1 MRIIFMGTAPFAC
14 PTLRTLLASPHQ
26 IMAVVTQPDR
36 PRGRG
41 QHAAASAVKALA
53 LEHHLTI
60 LQPVRLRP
68 AAVVDTLASCQP
80 DVIVVVAYGN
90 LLPSAVLALPP
101 YGCIN
106 LHASLLPKYR
116 GAAPVHWALIQGE
129 TVTGYTI
136 MQMDEHLDTG
146 PMLWREECAI
156 TPEDDAL
163 SLGVRLA
170 EAGAKG
176 MLEVLTALE
185 RGTLTAQPQP
195 EAGASYAPKL
205 TRELSR
211 LNWHQP
217 AVTLHNLVRG
227 LVPWPGATTGW
238 RGTEVKIWRTRVH
251 AAQAAPAVQAA
262 PAAPPPG
269 TITAVL
275 PEGLC
280 VACGVD
286 QLLVQELQPA
296 NRRRMSAREFVQGYR
311 AQPGESFDQDHG
323 ATNSAADSAPDT
335 AHA

>member
-14 PTLRTLLASPHQ
+14 PALRSLLASPHQ

-41 QHAAASAVKALA
+41 QQAAASAVKALA

-60 LQPVRLRP
+60 LQPASLRP
-68 AAVVDTLASCQP
+68 AAAVDALAALRS
-80 DVIVVVAYGN
+80 DIIVVVAYGN
-90 LLPSAVLALPP
+90 LLPPAVLALSP

-116 GAAPVHWALIQGE
+116 GAAPVNWALIHGE

-163 SLGVRLA
+163 SLGTRLA

-176 MLEVLTALE
+176 MLEVLAALE
-185 RGTLTAQPQP
+185 RGVLTAQPQP
-195 EAGASYAPKL
+195 EVGASYAPKL
-205 TRELSR
+205 TRELGR

-238 RGTEVKIWRTRVH
+238 RGTEVKIWRTRV
-251 AAQAAPAVQAA
+251 QAAPVVHAA
-262 PAAPPPG
+262 PAASPPG
-269 TITAVL
+269 TVTAVL

-280 VACGVD
+280 VACGAG

-311 AQPGESFDQDHG
+311 AQPGESFDQDHA

>member
-60 LQPVRLRP
+60 LQPARLRP
-68 AAVVDTLASCQP
+68 AAAVDALAALQP

-90 LLPSAVLALPP
+90 LLPPAVLALPP

-136 MQMDEHLDTG
+136 MQMDEHMDTG

-156 TPEDDAL
+156 TPDDDAL
-163 SLGVRLA
+163 SLGARLA

-176 MLEVLTALE
+176 MLEVLAALA

-195 EAGASYAPKL
+195 EAGASSAPKL
-205 TRELSR
+205 TRELGR

-227 LVPWPGATTGW
+227 LVPWPGATTAW
-238 RGTEVKIWRTRVH
+238 RGTAVKIWRAR
-251 AAQAAPAVQAA
+251 VQAA
-262 PAAPPPG
+262 PAASPPG
-269 TITAVL
+269 TITAML

-280 VACGVD
+280 VACGAE

-296 NRRRMSAREFVQGYR
+296 NRRRMSAREFAQGYR
-311 AQPGESFDQDHG
+311 AQPGESFDQDHA

>member
-1 MRIIFMGTAPFAC
+1 MRMIFMGTAPFAC

-41 QHAAASAVKALA
+41 QQAAASAVKALA
-53 LEHHLTI
+53 LAHHLTI
-60 LQPVRLRP
+60 LQPASLRP
-68 AAVVDTLASCQP
+68 AAVVGALAALQP
-80 DVIVVVAYGN
+80 DIIVVVAYGN
-90 LLPSAVLALPP
+90 LLPPAVLALPS

-116 GAAPVHWALIQGE
+116 GAAPVNWALMHGE

-146 PMLWREECAI
+146 PILWREECAI
-156 TPEDDAL
+156 TPEEDAV
-163 SLGVRLA
+163 SLGTRLA
-170 EAGAKG
+170 EAGAEG
-176 MLEVLTALE
+176 MSKVLTALE
-185 RGTLTAQPQP
+185 CGTLTAQPQP
-195 EAGASYAPKL
+195 ESGASYAPKL
-205 TRELSR
+205 TRELGR
-211 LNWHQP
+211 LHWQQP
-217 AVTLHNLVRG
+217 AVTLHNLVRA

-238 RGTEVKIWRTRVH
+238 RDTEVKIWRTRVR
-251 AAQAAPAVQAA
+251 AA
-262 PAAPPPG
+262 PAASPPG

-280 VACGVD
+280 VACGAE
-286 QLLVQELQPA
+286 QLLIQELQPA
-296 NRRRMSAREFVQGYR
+296 SRRRMSAREFVQGYR
-311 AQPGESFDQDHG
+311 AQPGESFDQDHA

>member
-41 QHAAASAVKALA
+41 QQAAASAVKALA

-60 LQPVRLRP
+60 LQPARLRP
-68 AAVVDTLASCQP
+68 VAVVDALAALQP

-90 LLPSAVLALPP
+90 LLPPAVLALPP
-101 YGCIN
+101 YGCVN

-116 GAAPVHWALIQGE
+116 GAAPVNWALIHGE

-136 MQMDEHLDTG
+136 MQMDEHMDTG
-146 PMLWREECAI
+146 PMLWREECTI

-163 SLGVRLA
+163 SLGARLA

-176 MLEVLTALE
+176 MLEVLVALE
-185 RGTLTAQPQP
+185 RGTLTVQPQP
-195 EAGASYAPKL
+195 ETGASYAPKL
-205 TRELSR
+205 TRELGR
-211 LNWHQP
+211 LNWYQP
-217 AVTLHNLVRG
+217 AVILHNLVRG

-238 RGTEVKIWRTRVH
+238 RGTEVKIWRAR
-251 AAQAAPAVQAA
+251 VQAA
-262 PAAPPPG
+262 PAASPPG

-280 VACGVD
+280 VACGAG

-296 NRRRMSAREFVQGYR
+296 SRRRIAAREFVQGYR
-311 AQPGESFDQDHG
+311 VQPGDCFDQDHA

>member
-14 PTLRTLLASPHQ
+14 PTLRMLLTSPHQ
-26 IMAVVTQPDR
+26 VVAVVTQPDR

-41 QHAAASAVKALA
+41 QQAAASAVKMLA

-60 LQPVRLRP
+60 LQPARLRP
-68 AAVVDTLASCQP
+68 AAVVEALAVLQP
-80 DVIVVVAYGN
+80 DAIVVVAYGN
-90 LLPSAVLALPP
+90 LLPPTVLGLPP

-116 GAAPVHWALIQGE
+116 GAAPVHWALICGE

-136 MQMDEHLDTG
+136 MQMDEHMDTG
-146 PMLWREECAI
+146 PILWREECPI
-156 TPEDDAL
+156 TPADDAL
-163 SLGVRLA
+163 SLGTRLA
-170 EAGAKG
+170 EAGATG
-176 MLEVLTALE
+176 MLEVLAALE

-195 EAGASYAPKL
+195 EAGVSYAPKL
-205 TRELSR
+205 TRELGR
-211 LNWHQP
+211 LNWQQP
-217 AVTLHNLVRG
+217 ALTLHNLVRG

-238 RGTEVKIWRTRVH
+238 RGTAVKIWRTRVH
-251 AAQAAPAVQAA
+251 SAPSTF
-262 PAAPPPG
+262 PPG
-269 TITAVL
+269 MITAVL

-280 VACGVD
+280 VACGSE

-296 NRRRMSAREFVQGYR
+296 NRRRMPAREFAQGYR

-323 ATNSAADSAPDT
+323 ATDGAADSAPDT

>member
-1 MRIIFMGTAPFAC
+1 MRIIFMGTASFAC
-14 PTLRTLLASPHQ
+14 PILRALLASPHQ
-26 IMAVVTQPDR
+26 VIAVVTQPDR

-41 QHAAASAVKALA
+41 QQAAASAVKVLA
-53 LEHHLTI
+53 LEYHLTI
-60 LQPVRLRP
+60 LQPASLRP
-68 AAVVDTLASCQP
+68 AAAVDTLAALRP
-80 DVIVVVAYGN
+80 DIIVVVAYGN
-90 LLPSAVLALPP
+90 LLPPAVLVLPP

-116 GAAPVHWALIQGE
+116 GAAPVNWALIHGE

-146 PMLWREECAI
+146 PMLWREEYVI

-163 SLGVRLA
+163 SLGAQLA
-170 EAGAKG
+170 EAGAQG
-176 MLEVLTALE
+176 MIKVLTALE

-195 EAGASYAPKL
+195 EVGASYAPKL
-205 TRELSR
+205 TRELGR

-217 AVTLHNLVRG
+217 ALTLHNLVPG

-238 RGTEVKIWRTRVH
+238 RGAEVKIWRAR
-251 AAQAAPAVQAA
+251 VQAA
-262 PAAPPPG
+262 PAASLPG

-280 VACGVD
+280 VACGAE

-311 AQPGESFDQDHG
+311 VQPGESFDQDHA

>member
-26 IMAVVTQPDR
+26 VMAVVTQPDR

-41 QHAAASAVKALA
+41 QQAAASAVKALA
-53 LEHHLTI
+53 LENHLTI
-60 LQPVRLRP
+60 LQPASLRP
-68 AAVVDTLASCQP
+68 AAVVEALAALQP
-80 DVIVVVAYGN
+80 DIIVVVAYGN
-90 LLPSAVLALPP
+90 LLPPAVLALPP

-116 GAAPVHWALIQGE
+116 GAAPVNWALIHGE
-129 TVTGYTI
+129 TMTGYTI
-136 MQMDEHLDTG
+136 MQMDERLDTG
-146 PMLWREECAI
+146 PILWREECAI
-156 TPEDDAL
+156 TPEDDAV
-163 SLGVRLA
+163 SLGARLA

-176 MLEVLTALE
+176 MLEVLAGLE

-205 TRELSR
+205 TRELGR
-211 LNWHQP
+211 VNWQQP
-217 AVTLHNLVRG
+217 AVALHNLVRG
-227 LVPWPGATTGW
+227 LVPWPGATTRW
-238 RGTEVKIWRTRVH
+238 RGTEVKIWRARVH
-251 AAQAAPAVQAA
+251 AA
-262 PAAPPPG
+262 PAASAPG

-280 VACGVD
+280 VACGVE

-311 AQPGESFDQDHG
+311 AQPGERFDQEHG

>member
-26 IMAVVTQPDR
+26 VVAVVTQPDR

-41 QHAAASAVKALA
+41 QHAAVSAVKALA

-60 LQPVRLRP
+60 LQPASLRP
-68 AAVVDTLASCQP
+68 AAALEALAALRP
-80 DVIVVVAYGN
+80 DIIVVVAYGN
-90 LLPSAVLALPP
+90 LLPPAVLALPP

-116 GAAPVHWALIQGE
+116 GAAPVHWALIHGD

-163 SLGVRLA
+163 RLGVRLA
-170 EAGAKG
+170 EAGAQG
-176 MLEVLTALE
+176 MLEVLAALA

-205 TRELSR
+205 TRELGR

-227 LVPWPGATTGW
+227 LVPWPGATTAW
-238 RGTEVKIWRTRVH
+238 RGTAVKIWRTRV
-251 AAQAAPAVQAA
+251 QATPAES
-262 PAAPPPG
+262 PPG

-280 VACGVD
+280 VACEAE

-311 AQPGESFDQDHG
+311 VQPGDSFDQDHA

>member
-14 PTLRTLLASPHQ
+14 PTLGSLLASPHQ
-26 IMAVVTQPDR
+26 IVAVVTQPDR

-41 QHAAASAVKALA
+41 QHAAVSAVKALA

-60 LQPVRLRP
+60 LQPVSLRP
-68 AAVVDTLASCQP
+68 GAVVEALAALRP

-90 LLPSAVLALPP
+90 LLPPAVLALPP

-116 GAAPVHWALIQGE
+116 GAAPVNWALIHGE

-136 MQMDEHLDTG
+136 MQMDEHMDTG

-163 SLGVRLA
+163 SLGARLA

-176 MLEVLTALE
+176 MLEVLTGLTG
-185 RGTLTAQPQP
+185 GTLAAHPQP
-195 EAGASYAPKL
+195 DAGASYAPKL
-205 TRELSR
+205 TRELSK

-217 AVTLHNLVRG
+217 AITLHNLVRG
-227 LVPWPGATTGW
+227 LMPWPGATTGW
-238 RGTEVKIWRTRVH
+238 RGTAVKIWRARVH
-251 AAQAAPAVQAA
+251 AA
-262 PAAPPPG
+262 PAASPPG

-280 VACGVD
+280 VACGAE

-296 NRRRMSAREFVQGYR
+296 NRRRMSAREFIQGYR
-311 AQPGESFDQDHG
+311 AQPGESFDQDH
-323 ATNSAADSAPDT
+323 AAPNSAADSAPDT

>member
-14 PTLRTLLASPHQ
+14 PTLRMLLASPHQ

-41 QHAAASAVKALA
+41 QQAAASAVKVLA

-60 LQPVRLRP
+60 VQPARLRP
-68 AAVVDTLASCQP
+68 AAVVDALAALRP

-90 LLPSAVLALPP
+90 LLPPAVLALPP

-116 GAAPVHWALIQGE
+116 GAAPLNWALIHGE

-136 MQMDEHLDTG
+136 MQMDEHMDPG
-146 PMLWREECAI
+146 PMLWREACAI

-163 SLGVRLA
+163 SLGTRLA

-185 RGTLTAQPQP
+185 RGILTAQPQP

-205 TRELSR
+205 SRELGQ

-227 LVPWPGATTGW
+227 LMPWPGATTGW
-238 RGTEVKIWRTRVH
+238 RGTAVKIWRARVH
-251 AAQAAPAVQAA
+251 AA
-262 PAAPPPG
+262 PAASPPG

-280 VACGVD
+280 VACGAE

-296 NRRRMSAREFVQGYR
+296 NRRRMSAREFIQGYR
-311 AQPGESFDQDHG
+311 AQPGESFDQDHA